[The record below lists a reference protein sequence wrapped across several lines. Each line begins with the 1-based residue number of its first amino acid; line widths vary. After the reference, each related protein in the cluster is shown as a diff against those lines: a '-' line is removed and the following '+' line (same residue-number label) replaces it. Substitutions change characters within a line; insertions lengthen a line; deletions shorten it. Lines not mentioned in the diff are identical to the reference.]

1 MWQKY
6 CQMWVGIAQCD
17 NKTVKCEKNIREP
30 PNVTKKLP
38 YMMLKLHNVRMKIS
52 KNVKKKKGTAKC
64 DNSTVK
70 CDVGTTQYENVT
82 VKYEK
87 K

>member
-1 MWQKY
+1 MWEKSKGTTKCDKKIVIY
-6 CQMWVGIAQCD
+6 DVKTAQCED
-17 NKTVKCEKNIREP
+17 ENIKKCE
-30 PNVTKKLP
+30 
-38 YMMLKLHNVRMKIS
+38 
-52 KNVKKKKGTAKC
+52 KKKGTAKC
-64 DNSTVK
+64 DKSTVK